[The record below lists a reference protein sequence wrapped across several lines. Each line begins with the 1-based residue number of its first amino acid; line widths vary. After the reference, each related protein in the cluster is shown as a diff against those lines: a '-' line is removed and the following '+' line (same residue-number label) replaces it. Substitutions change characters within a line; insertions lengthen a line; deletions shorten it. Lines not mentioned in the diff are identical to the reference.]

1 VKHHHVIVHILTVQM
16 SSWCLRDDIGPTLLL
31 KKEEGLTAAA
41 KKGEFDV
48 DYYLSIHFW
57 QQWGMKIG
65 SLLSLEWSFHYLP
78 QLYLICD
85 DGHFEK
91 RTRKAGPKR
100 QLEELDV
107 YHYRCIIDNNEEW
120 KLEEVYCCHSNPSRI
135 FRTCTL
141 LQFWCSTAQEENAF
155 TAYLI
160 DLSELVVTTR
170 VWQYDELLGI
180 ITTRKNI
187 IMITLS
193 SSWSRCCISWMRR
206 KLNT

>member
-1 VKHHHVIVHILTVQM
+1 MKHHHVIVHILTVQM

-107 YHYRCIIDNNEEW
+107 FHYRSYGNW
-120 KLEEVYCCHSNPSRI
+120 K
-135 FRTCTL
+135 
-141 LQFWCSTAQEENAF
+141 STAAI
-155 TAYLI
+155 LI
-160 DLSELVVTTR
+160 LLVSSAR
-170 VWQYDELLGI
+170 VLYFSFDAQGSRGECIYGLFDWSF
-180 ITTRKNI
+180 RA
-187 IMITLS
+187 S
-193 SSWSRCCISWMRR
+193 SGSWSHCILLEVGAVYHGWGSWTHRSITGFASAPY
-206 KLNT
+206 LF